1 MHFDPIM
8 LKLVGSLLIVMS
20 VVMAMRLLHQPHV
33 VGYLIAG
40 VLLGPQ
46 GLALL
51 SEQETLTRIGD
62 FGVVLLLFFVG
73 METTPLK
80 LLKSWRI
87 TFLGTAVQIGGCV
100 FLMSMVGWWLNWPLS
115 RTVLIGFVISLSS
128 TAVVL
133 NYLRETNQLKAKIG
147 QDALGILL
155 AQDLALIP
163 MLIVVGVMSGEKL
176 DPQTLTLQI
185 CGAVLTLA
193 LLAWM
198 TVGKHV
204 HVPLGKKLRG
214 DHELQVFFAFGLCL
228 GLALLTGLFQLSS
241 ALGAFVAGMLVGVA
255 RETNWVHHRLEPF
268 RVVFVAVFFVSIGM
282 LVDVRFVMDNL
293 ILIVAMVAAVFFG
306 NTVINAT
313 VLRVLGDPW
322 RYSIYA
328 GAHLAQIGEF
338 SFVLAAVGVKNDL
351 ISGYAYQFAVAVIA
365 LSLALSPAWIGL
377 IGRIQRRVIVR
388 EARSSSDSGSD

>member
-1 MHFDPIM
+1 
-8 LKLVGSLLIVMS
+8 
-20 VVMAMRLLHQPHV
+20 
-33 VGYLIAG
+33 
-40 VLLGPQ
+40 
-46 GLALL
+46 
-51 SEQETLTRIGD
+51 
-62 FGVVLLLFFVG
+62 
-73 METTPLK
+73 
-80 LLKSWRI
+80 
-87 TFLGTAVQIGGCV
+87 
-100 FLMSMVGWWLNWPLS
+100 
-115 RTVLIGFVISLSS
+115 
-128 TAVVL
+128 
-133 NYLRETNQLKAKIG
+133 
-147 QDALGILL
+147 
-155 AQDLALIP
+155 

>member
-1 MHFDPIM
+1 MHFDPVM

-20 VVMAMRLLHQPHV
+20 VVMAVRALHQPHV
-33 VGYLIAG
+33 MGYLLAG
-40 VLLGPQ
+40 ILLGPQ

-51 SEQETLTRIGD
+51 SEQDMLTRFGD
-62 FGVVLLLFFVG
+62 IGVVLLLFFVG

-80 LLKSWRI
+80 LLKNWRI

-100 FLMSMVGWWLNWPLS
+100 FLISLIGWWRDWPLS
-115 RTVLIGFVISLSS
+115 RVVLIGFVISLSS

-133 NYLRETNQLKAKIG
+133 NYLRETQQLKAKIG

-163 MLIVVGVMSGEKL
+163 MLIIVGVMSGEKL
-176 DPQTLTLQI
+176 DATTLALQGT
-185 CGAVLTLA
+185 GAVLMLT

-198 TVGKHV
+198 TLGKYV
-204 HVPLGKKLRG
+204 HIPLGKRLRS
-214 DHELQVFFAFGLCL
+214 DHELQVFFAFALCL
-228 GLALLTGLFQLSS
+228 GLSLLTALFQLSS

-255 RETNWVHHRLEPF
+255 RETNWIHHRLEPF

-282 LVDVRFVMDNL
+282 LVDVHFVLDNL
-293 ILIVAMVAAVFFG
+293 VLVLALVIAVFFG

-313 VLRVLGDPW
+313 VLRLLGDPW

-338 SFVLAAVGVKNDL
+338 SFVLAAVGVRNDL
-351 ISGYAYQFAVAVIA
+351 ISSYAYQFAVAVIA
-365 LSLALSPAWIGL
+365 LSLLLSPMWISL
-377 IGRIQRRVIVR
+377 IGRIQRRVILR
-388 EARSSSDSGSD
+388 DPGAGSGAD

>member
-20 VVMAMRLLHQPHV
+20 VVMAMRMLHQPHV
-33 VGYLIAG
+33 VGYLLAG
-40 VLLGPQ
+40 ILLGPQ
-46 GLALL
+46 GLSML
-51 SEQETLTRIGD
+51 SEQESLNRLGD

-80 LLKSWRI
+80 LLKNWRI
-87 TFLGTAVQIGGCV
+87 TFLGTAVQIGGCI
-100 FLMSMVGWWLNWPLS
+100 FLISLVGWWLHWPAS
-115 RTVLIGFVISLSS
+115 RILLIGFVISLSS

-133 NYLRETNQLKAKIG
+133 NYLRETHQLKAKIG

-163 MLIVVGVMSGEKL
+163 MLIVVGVMGGEKL
-176 DPQTLTLQI
+176 DSGKLALQLA
-185 CGAVLTLA
+185 GALLVLA

-198 TVGKHV
+198 TLGKFV
-204 HVPLGKKLRG
+204 HIPLGKKLRG
-214 DHELQVFFAFGLCL
+214 DHELQVFFAFSLCL
-228 GLALLTGLFQLSS
+228 GLALLTGLFQLTS

-268 RVVFVAVFFVSIGM
+268 RVVFVAVFFVSIGT
-282 LVDVRFVMDNL
+282 LVDVHFVLDNL
-293 ILIVAMVAAVFFG
+293 ILVVALVVAVFFG

-313 VLRVLGDPW
+313 VLRLLGDPW

-365 LSLALSPAWIGL
+365 LSLMLSPAWIGL
-377 IGRIQRRVIVR
+377 IGRIQKRVIVR
-388 EARSSSDSGSD
+388 EIENQSGPL